1 MCTLVFSCIVDDKS
15 LGSCNILIIYLEGC
29 LVIQSAPKWMYWR
42 DCLFCDLAIWWKVW
56 EVVRTTWKQLKLW
69 IRTKNGR
76 GKKQKGQ
83 RKNEKEKEKKKGE
96 RDRGSTL
103 TKVECHCFGTGSRKG
118 TLFHFQNA
126 FEEIKKRR
134 YLVGG
139 TKSMSLHLWQCG
151 VSNQLILVL
160 SGWLQR
166 SVFFRWLL
174 WCLFSWGCIFDFLW
188 GL

>member
-1 MCTLVFSCIVDDKS
+1 MVESMRSRQNYLKATQIVDS
-15 LGSCNILIIYLEGC
+15 H
-29 LVIQSAPKWMYWR
+29 QKW
-42 DCLFCDLAIWWKVW
+42 K
-56 EVVRTTWKQLKLW
+56 
-69 IRTKNGR
+69 

-139 TKSMSLHLWQCG
+139 TKSMSLHL
-151 VSNQLILVL
+151 
-160 SGWLQR
+160 
-166 SVFFRWLL
+166 
-174 WCLFSWGCIFDFLW
+174 
-188 GL
+188 